1 MEKIKAGYRRE
12 MNHNYM
18 IIEAFSDDTECY
30 ESRMLSGN
38 TIEGLLKFRQKITET
53 GIEFYYEITSKQP
66 LSRLLEGRLIS
77 YEEIKEILLA
87 AARVLSR
94 IEEFLLKEEQI
105 LLEPEFIYV
114 EPEPFSIFFCILPG
128 YSRSFPEAFT
138 GLLQYI
144 LEKVDHQD
152 HRSVVL
158 AYGLYHESLKENY
171 GMEDLLRYLSGIES
185 GKTEWKEKKKTQNE
199 DRWQREQKT
208 AFLEGESDDRWEE
221 PEDEEDDILNGRE
234 FEEAA
239 AEEISGKKQSI
250 LQRKK
255 QSSGALKIVCLL
267 LAAEAAVYFWLGEE
281 GIRIYGVLPVFA
293 IAGGY
298 LIWTAVQKFISSKC
312 EEDHET
318 AVNTEHLCKAEI
330 KSRKESEPKG
340 IVRQE
345 KAEKKEQEELNILF
359 QALEDDTSPEEP
371 VWEDK
376 NTQLLTGVSEKEK
389 RCAALESLSKDR
401 GDIEIPYVPFLIG
414 KHREMN
420 DFILD
425 YPTVS
430 RLHLRIDQKEDVYI
444 FTDMNSTN
452 GTTVNGYKLE
462 ANETVSVKEGDSIQ
476 IAGLNYRFREFL

>member
-1 MEKIKAGYRRE
+1 M
-12 MNHNYM
+12 
-18 IIEAFSDDTECY
+18 
-30 ESRMLSGN
+30 
-38 TIEGLLKFRQKITET
+38 
-53 GIEFYYEITSKQP
+53 
-66 LSRLLEGRLIS
+66 
-77 YEEIKEILLA
+77 
-87 AARVLSR
+87 
-94 IEEFLLKEEQI
+94 
-105 LLEPEFIYV
+105 
-114 EPEPFSIFFCILPG
+114 
-128 YSRSFPEAFT
+128 
-138 GLLQYI
+138 
-144 LEKVDHQD
+144 
-152 HRSVVL
+152 
-158 AYGLYHESLKENY
+158 
-171 GMEDLLRYLSGIES
+171 
-185 GKTEWKEKKKTQNE
+185 
-199 DRWQREQKT
+199 
-208 AFLEGESDDRWEE
+208 
-221 PEDEEDDILNGRE
+221 DEEDDILDGRE

-239 AEEISGKKQSI
+239 AEEISGKKESM

-255 QSSGALKIVCLL
+255 QSSGISKIVCLL

-298 LIWTAVQKFISSKC
+298 LIWTAVQKFISSKY
-312 EEDHET
+312 EEDNET
-318 AVNTEHLCKAEI
+318 TVNTGHLCKAEI
-330 KSRKESEPKG
+330 KSRKEPEPKG